1 MEFPRHDRYDFVPID
16 ERLDYSWPDGK
27 RLAVYFGN
35 NIEEFAFRAGLNEAG
50 LPAPIPATRTYAQRD
65 YGNRVGI
72 WRMLDLLD
80 DLGAPAS
87 HNINTAI
94 FDHSPQV
101 AKRIK
106 ERGDEMI
113 GHGRTNSERQDVF
126 SEAEEKEMIEHC
138 VEAIENNGGKR
149 PTGWLSP
156 FLAESTVTPDL
167 LKEAGYDYTLNWP
180 CDDQPFWMRTR
191 AGPPPQCALHYRLE
205 RPARHRQHL
214 ALLAAT
220 VCGNDRR
227 PVRRDARGITAP
239 ASGVLHFD
247 AHLRARV
254 SLPYPRPAPSDR
266 AHHEAPRRYLGH
278 KTRRDRGLLQDPA
291 GRNHPGQLSRRR
303 RTQVKQDK

>member
-35 NIEEFAFRAGLNEAG
+35 NVEEFAFRAGLNEVG

-156 FLAESTVTPDL
+156 FLAESAVTPDL

-191 AGPPPQCALHYRLE
+191 AGPLLSVPYTIALNDLPVIVNTWHYSPRQYAEMIVDQFDEMLE
-205 RPARHRQHL
+205 ESQ
-214 ALLAAT
+214 
-220 VCGNDRR
+220 RR
-227 PVRRDARGITAP
+227 PLVFCISMHTFVLGYPFRIRALRQAIEHIMKHRDDIWVTKPGEIAA
-239 ASGVLHFD
+239 
-247 AHLRARV
+247 
-254 SLPYPRPAPSDR
+254 YC
-266 AHHEAPRRYLGH
+266 
-278 KTRRDRGLLQDPA
+278 KTLPA
-291 GRNHPGQLSRRR
+291 GIIPGS
-303 RTQVKQDK
+303 